1 MSQQFELSLTPPI
14 LPALCYFIVSILIFF
29 LLYIGKLKVNRL
41 RKYPLFIAYTLFV
54 IAIAAIQI
62 NVFANGYEFVRGFL
76 HIDFDPWRY
85 DSVYWGSLIF
95 AMLYLLAM
103 PRNQVLV
110 TQCFPVFTSEIMRN
124 PLNLKCVL

>member
-1 MSQQFELSLTPPI
+1 MSEQLELSLTPPI
-14 LPALCYFIVSILIFF
+14 LPPVCYFIVSIAIFF
-29 LLYIGKLKVNRL
+29 FLYLGKLKVNRL
-41 RKYPLFIAYTLFV
+41 GKYPLFIAYTLFV

-62 NVFANGYEFVRGFL
+62 NVFANGYEFVSGFL

-103 PRNQVLV
+103 PRN
-110 TQCFPVFTSEIMRN
+110 
-124 PLNLKCVL
+124 KY

>member
-1 MSQQFELSLTPPI
+1 MSEQFELSLTPPI
-14 LPALCYFIVSILIFF
+14 LPAVCYFIVSIVVFF
-29 LLYIGKLKVNRL
+29 LLYLGKLKVNRL
-41 RKYPLFIAYTLFV
+41 HKYPLFIAYTLFV

-62 NVFANGYEFVRGFL
+62 NVFANGYEFVSGFL

-103 PRNQVLV
+103 PRNR
-110 TQCFPVFTSEIMRN
+110 P
-124 PLNLKCVL
+124 

>member
-29 LLYIGKLKVNRL
+29 LLYVGKLKVNRL

-103 PRNQVLV
+103 PRN
-110 TQCFPVFTSEIMRN
+110 
-124 PLNLKCVL
+124 KY

>member
-1 MSQQFELSLTPPI
+1 MHVATTG
-14 LPALCYFIVSILIFF
+14 VVLISANAARFVLFHCIYSSFF
-29 LLYIGKLKVNRL
+29 LVIYRETEINRL
-41 RKYPLFIAYTLFV
+41 RKYPLFIGYTLFV

-62 NVFANGYEFVRGFL
+62 NVFANGYDFVRGFL

-103 PRNQVLV
+103 PRN
-110 TQCFPVFTSEIMRN
+110 RY
-124 PLNLKCVL
+124 

>member
-1 MSQQFELSLTPPI
+1 MSQQPELSFSPPM
-14 LPALCYFIVSILIFF
+14 LPALCYFIVSIVIFF
-29 LLYIGKLKVNRL
+29 LLYIGEQKVNRL

-62 NVFANGYEFVRGFL
+62 SVFANGYEFVSGFL

-103 PRNQVLV
+103 PRN
-110 TQCFPVFTSEIMRN
+110 RY
-124 PLNLKCVL
+124 

>member
-14 LPALCYFIVSILIFF
+14 LPALCYFIVSIVIFF
-29 LLYIGKLKVNRL
+29 LLHLGKLKVNRL
-41 RKYPLFIAYTLFV
+41 RKYPLFIAYMLFV

-62 NVFANGYEFVRGFL
+62 NVFANGYAFVSGFL

-95 AMLYLLAM
+95 AMLYLFAI
-103 PRNQVLV
+103 PRN
-110 TQCFPVFTSEIMRN
+110 RY
-124 PLNLKCVL
+124 

>member
-1 MSQQFELSLTPPI
+1 MSQQPELSFSPSM
-14 LPALCYFIVSILIFF
+14 LPALCYFIVSIVIFF
-29 LLYIGKLKVNRL
+29 LLYIGKQKVNRL

-62 NVFANGYEFVRGFL
+62 NVFANGYEFVSGFL

-103 PRNQVLV
+103 PRN
-110 TQCFPVFTSEIMRN
+110 RY
-124 PLNLKCVL
+124 

>member
-14 LPALCYFIVSILIFF
+14 WPAICYFAVSIAIFF
-29 LLYIGKLKVNRL
+29 LLYLGKLKVNKL

-62 NVFANGYEFVRGFL
+62 NIFANGHDFMNGFL

-85 DSVYWGSLIF
+85 DLVYWGSLVF

-103 PRNQVLV
+103 PRN
-110 TQCFPVFTSEIMRN
+110 RY
-124 PLNLKCVL
+124 

>member
-1 MSQQFELSLTPPI
+1 MSEQFELSLTPPI
-14 LPALCYFIVSILIFF
+14 LPAVCYFIVSIVVFF
-29 LLYIGKLKVNRL
+29 LLYLGKLKVKRL
-41 RKYPLFIAYTLFV
+41 HKYPLFIAYTLFV

-103 PRNQVLV
+103 PRN
-110 TQCFPVFTSEIMRN
+110 RY
-124 PLNLKCVL
+124 

>member
-1 MSQQFELSLTPPI
+1 MSQQLGLSISPPM
-14 LPALCYFIVSILIFF
+14 LPALYYFVVSIAVLF
-29 LLYIGKLKVNRL
+29 LLLMGKLKVNRL

-62 NVFANGYEFVRGFL
+62 NVFANGYTFVSGFL

-85 DSVYWGSLIF
+85 DSVYWGALIF

-103 PRNQVLV
+103 PRNR
-110 TQCFPVFTSEIMRN
+110 P
-124 PLNLKCVL
+124 

>member
-1 MSQQFELSLTPPI
+1 MSEQFELSLTPPI
-14 LPALCYFIVSILIFF
+14 LPAVCYFIVSIVVFF
-29 LLYIGKLKVNRL
+29 LLYLGKLKVNRL
-41 RKYPLFIAYTLFV
+41 HKYPLFIAYTLFV

-62 NVFANGYEFVRGFL
+62 NVFANGYEFVSAFL

-103 PRNQVLV
+103 PRN
-110 TQCFPVFTSEIMRN
+110 RY
-124 PLNLKCVL
+124 

>member
-1 MSQQFELSLTPPI
+1 MSQQVELSFSAPM
-14 LPALCYFIVSILIFF
+14 LPVLYYFIASIAVFF
-29 LLYIGKLKVNRL
+29 LLLIGKLKVNRL

-54 IAIAAIQI
+54 IEIAAIQI

-103 PRNQVLV
+103 PRN
-110 TQCFPVFTSEIMRN
+110 RY
-124 PLNLKCVL
+124 

>member
-1 MSQQFELSLTPPI
+1 MSEQLELSLTPPI
-14 LPALCYFIVSILIFF
+14 LPAVCYFIVSIAIFF
-29 LLYIGKLKVNRL
+29 FLYLGKLKVNRL
-41 RKYPLFIAYTLFV
+41 GKYPLFIAYTLFV

-62 NVFANGYEFVRGFL
+62 NFFANGYEFVSGFL

-103 PRNQVLV
+103 PSN
-110 TQCFPVFTSEIMRN
+110 
-124 PLNLKCVL
+124 KY

>member
-1 MSQQFELSLTPPI
+1 MSEQFELSLTPPI
-14 LPALCYFIVSILIFF
+14 LPAVCYFIVSIVIFF
-29 LLYIGKLKVNRL
+29 LLYIGKQKVNQL

-103 PRNQVLV
+103 PRN
-110 TQCFPVFTSEIMRN
+110 RY
-124 PLNLKCVL
+124 

>member
-1 MSQQFELSLTPPI
+1 MSEQFELSLTPPI
-14 LPALCYFIVSILIFF
+14 LPAVCYFIVSIVIFF
-29 LLYIGKLKVNRL
+29 LLYLGKLKVNRL
-41 RKYPLFIAYTLFV
+41 HKYPLFIAYTLFV

-62 NVFANGYEFVRGFL
+62 NVFANGYEFVSGFL

-103 PRNQVLV
+103 PRNR
-110 TQCFPVFTSEIMRN
+110 P
-124 PLNLKCVL
+124 

>member
-1 MSQQFELSLTPPI
+1 MSQQLELSLSPPM
-14 LPALCYFIVSILIFF
+14 LPALYYFVVSIVVLF
-29 LLYIGKLKVNRL
+29 LLLMGKLKVDRL

-62 NVFANGYEFVRGFL
+62 NVFANGYEFVSGFL

-85 DSVYWGSLIF
+85 DSVYWGALIF

-103 PRNQVLV
+103 PRNR
-110 TQCFPVFTSEIMRN
+110 P
-124 PLNLKCVL
+124 

>member
-1 MSQQFELSLTPPI
+1 MSEQFELSLTPPI
-14 LPALCYFIVSILIFF
+14 LPAVCYFIVSIVVFF
-29 LLYIGKLKVNRL
+29 LLYLGKLKVNRL
-41 RKYPLFIAYTLFV
+41 HKYPLFIAYTLFV

-62 NVFANGYEFVRGFL
+62 NVFANGYEFVSGFL

-103 PRNQVLV
+103 PRN
-110 TQCFPVFTSEIMRN
+110 SY
-124 PLNLKCVL
+124 

>member
-1 MSQQFELSLTPPI
+1 MSEQFELSLTPPI
-14 LPALCYFIVSILIFF
+14 LPAVCYFIVSIVVFF
-29 LLYIGKLKVNRL
+29 LLYLGKLKVNRL
-41 RKYPLFIAYTLFV
+41 HKYPLFIAYTLFV

-62 NVFANGYEFVRGFL
+62 NVFANGYEFVSGFL

-103 PRNQVLV
+103 PRN
-110 TQCFPVFTSEIMRN
+110 MY
-124 PLNLKCVL
+124 

>member
-1 MSQQFELSLTPPI
+1 MSQQLELSLSPPM
-14 LPALCYFIVSILIFF
+14 LPALYYFLVSIAVLF
-29 LLYIGKLKVNRL
+29 LLLMGKLKVDRL

-62 NVFANGYEFVRGFL
+62 NVFANGYEFVSGFL

-85 DSVYWGSLIF
+85 DSVYWGALIF

-103 PRNQVLV
+103 PRSR
-110 TQCFPVFTSEIMRN
+110 P
-124 PLNLKCVL
+124 

>member
-1 MSQQFELSLTPPI
+1 MSEQFELSLTPPI
-14 LPALCYFIVSILIFF
+14 LPAVCYFIVSIVVFF
-29 LLYIGKLKVNRL
+29 LFYLGKLKVNRL
-41 RKYPLFIAYTLFV
+41 HKYPLFIAYTLFV

-62 NVFANGYEFVRGFL
+62 NVFANGYEFVSGFL

-103 PRNQVLV
+103 PRN
-110 TQCFPVFTSEIMRN
+110 RY
-124 PLNLKCVL
+124 